1 LCLDVKTVYLNVK
14 MNPADDHVARVI
26 AQWAEV
32 RPDLDLAPLAV
43 IGRLGRAARYV
54 DQAHE
59 RFFAEHDLTRADWDV
74 LAGLRRAGPP
84 YRLSP
89 TDLYTGLMR
98 ASGTI
103 THRLQRLE
111 KAGLIRRVPHPA
123 DRRGMLVELTKAGL
137 KLVDRLAQLHLDNE
151 ERMLEPLGPDER
163 EELASLLAKLLD
175 GFERRS
181 PHPRGLLSRKRQ
193 Q

>member
-1 LCLDVKTVYLNVK
+1 MT
-14 MNPADDHVARVI
+14 PSEDHVARVI

-43 IGRLGRAARYV
+43 IARLGRAARFV

-74 LAGLRRAGPP
+74 LAGLRRVGAP

-103 THRLQRLE
+103 THRLRRLE
-111 KAGLIRRVPHPA
+111 KAGLVRRVPDPV
-123 DRRGMLVELTKAGL
+123 DGRGMLVELTKRGL
-137 KLVDRLAQLHLDNE
+137 KLVDELAQLHLDNE
-151 ERMLEPLGPDER
+151 ERMLEPLGKDER
-163 EELASLLAKLLD
+163 EELTLLLTRLLE
-175 GFERRS
+175 GFEARAAREV
-181 PHPRGLLSRKRQ
+181 
-193 Q
+193 

>member
-1 LCLDVKTVYLNVK
+1 MTL
-14 MNPADDHVARVI
+14 PDDHVTRVV
-26 AQWAEV
+26 AQWREV

-43 IGRLGRAARYV
+43 IARLGRTARFV

-59 RFFAEHDLTRADWDV
+59 RFFAEHGLTRADWDV
-74 LAGLRRAGPP
+74 LAGLRRVGPP

-103 THRLQRLE
+103 THRLRRLE
-111 KAGLIRRVPHPA
+111 SAGLIKRVPDPA
-123 DRRGMLVELTKAGL
+123 DGRGMLVELTKKGL

-151 ERMLEPLGPDER
+151 ERMLEALSPAER
-163 EELASLLAKLLD
+163 EELARLLAKLLA
-175 GFERRS
+175 GFEARS
-181 PHPRGLLSRKRQ
+181 E
-193 Q
+193 